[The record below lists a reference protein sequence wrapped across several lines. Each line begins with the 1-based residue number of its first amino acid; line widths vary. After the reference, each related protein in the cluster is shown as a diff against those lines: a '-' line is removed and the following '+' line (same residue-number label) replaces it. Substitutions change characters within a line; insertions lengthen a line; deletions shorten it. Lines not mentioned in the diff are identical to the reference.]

1 MYVFQETKYNGTKRK
16 IQESSMAI
24 RPDITCLPSEI
35 ILSDGRI
42 ISFESSDSSELQQLK
57 EELIGNLLQT
67 FSDISLSNSHFL

>member
-1 MYVFQETKYNGTKRK
+1 
-16 IQESSMAI
+16 MAI